1 MNMPAPS
8 PSLSAR
14 LAQPLLNPACAEQSN
29 KRRIAEIPDK
39 LSKNLE
45 EKSRQAR
52 GEADNHENGE

>member
-14 LAQPLLNPACAEQSN
+14 LAQPLLNPACEEQSN

-39 LSKNLE
+39 LSKELGRE
-45 EKSRQAR
+45 E
-52 GEADNHENGE
+52 